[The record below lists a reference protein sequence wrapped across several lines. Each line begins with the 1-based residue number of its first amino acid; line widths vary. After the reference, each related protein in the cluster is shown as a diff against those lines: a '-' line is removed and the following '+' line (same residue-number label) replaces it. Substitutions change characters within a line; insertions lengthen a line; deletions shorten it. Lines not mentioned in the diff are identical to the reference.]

1 MGLKQDIIKAKLE
14 AIKAQG
20 GNPLTVDTS
29 KDSPTEIEARYITEG
44 IINFL
49 THEELHF
56 TVSSLKASL
65 DIEEFKI
72 SEDIDA
78 DVKQKK
84 VIGDKLGNLYW
95 YKLVA
100 DLFMGMIEAIVEIE
114 IPVVGMKVGDILT
127 PLGTLVAYYK
137 KFWKLLEKQVLDKTP
152 KTEGLGDINIPRL
165 RFRKDGGAQGGELDA
180 RGHAYIGVDD
190 IVKNSDT
197 TDPENEENSVE
208 LYYDK
213 IPEELL

>member
-1 MGLKQDIIKAKLE
+1 MGLKADIIKAKLE
-14 AIKAQG
+14 AMKVQG
-20 GNPLTVDTS
+20 INILLVDTS
-29 KDSPTEIEARYITEG
+29 DGSPIEVEARYTRDAIV
-44 IINFL
+44 NFL
-49 THEELHF
+49 THDDLHF
-56 TVSSLKASL
+56 TISSMRASL
-65 DIEEFKI
+65 DIEEFQI
-72 SEDIDA
+72 AEDFDA

-95 YKLVA
+95 MKLVA
-100 DLFMGMIEAIVEIE
+100 DLFMAMIEGITEIE

-165 RFRKDGGAQGGELDA
+165 SFRKDGGAQGGELDA

>member
-1 MGLKQDIIKAKLE
+1 MGLKADLLDAILQAGFDSGIKEPPDLSDGTFSERLVHYQTE
-14 AIKAQG
+14 AI
-20 GNPLTVDTS
+20 V
-29 KDSPTEIEARYITEG
+29 
-44 IINFL
+44 NFL
-49 THEELHF
+49 THDDLHF
-56 TVSSLKASL
+56 TISSMRASL
-65 DIEEFKI
+65 DIEEFQI
-72 SEDIDA
+72 AEDFDA

-95 YKLVA
+95 MKLVA
-100 DLFMGMIEAIVEIE
+100 DLFMAMIEGITEIE